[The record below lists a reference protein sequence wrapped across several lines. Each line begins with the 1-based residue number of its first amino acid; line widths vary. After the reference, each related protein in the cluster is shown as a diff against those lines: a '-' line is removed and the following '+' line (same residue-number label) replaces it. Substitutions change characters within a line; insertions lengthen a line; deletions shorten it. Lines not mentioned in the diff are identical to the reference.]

1 MKKTNKGFSMV
12 ELIIVIAIMAILA
25 GAIAPA
31 LIKYINKSRLSADV
45 SNAQTIAS
53 SITSALSDEDAFSDA
68 KEIAPAEALAGNTK
82 ITGDFATQLTEA
94 LSGWNTM
101 KIKAK
106 KDMDGTTFGSSNYLI
121 TLDPVSSKVE
131 VYIGDASHMAY
142 PNVTSTLEKKTQP

>member
-53 SITSALSDEDAFSDA
+53 SITSALSDEDAFSAA
-68 KEIAPAEALAGNTK
+68 KPIPAPAALAGNTS

-106 KDMDGTTFGSSNYLI
+106 KDMDGTAFGSSDYLI

-131 VYIGDASHMAY
+131 VYIGDATHMAY
-142 PNVTSTLEKKTQP
+142 PNVTPTLEKKS